1 MPAAR
6 IFASDAS
13 RRNAFVRRSISS
25 VAGGRSDDPWAPTLT
40 CLPSAAIEPR
50 RVELAA
56 LGEHLLRE
64 RKEIVQERVQIGMS
78 HGTARAET

>member
-1 MPAAR
+1 LGTHADVPA
-6 IFASDAS
+6 I
-13 RRNAFVRRSISS
+13 RRDR
-25 VAGGRSDDPWAPTLT
+25 AP
-40 CLPSAAIEPR
+40 EG
-50 RVELAA
+50 VELAA